1 MPTFVFLAA
10 LSFARD
16 ALAAPSNFVLGD
28 FKIVVHEGPSTG
40 AVGPLLQVLRAG
52 GGTPVLS
59 SLSGGA
65 PFLQL
70 SAGAF
75 SAAEDEGNFAVV
87 DEPLPLTDVQTVA
100 TASQPTARAVVVTGA
115 LTGGDVEKPTT
126 FGSYAFTL
134 RLCDAPA
141 ETCEPGTLAFSA
153 KLSLATAVA
162 DPARLVLVWGSPE
175 SDSAFGFG
183 EQYTHLDMKGRRVPV
198 LVSEQGVGRGLQP
211 VTGALGGAGGSW
223 HTTYAPLPYFM
234 RCGSLSQ
241 SLLHEVRVTQSVSRA
256 SQFSSH

>member
-1 MPTFVFLAA
+1 MCP
-10 LSFARD
+10 
-16 ALAAPSNFVLGD
+16 GD
-28 FKIVVHEGPSTG
+28 LYVV
-40 AVGPLLQVLRAG
+40 VRLRAAEG
-52 GGTPVLS
+52 EERIVLDEEE
-59 SLSGGA
+59 LLDA
-65 PFLQL
+65 RWM
-70 SAGAF
+70 SAEEVEARCE
-75 SAAEDEGNFAVV
+75 AAEDEGNFAVV

-211 VTGALGGAGGSW
+211 VTDALGGAGGSW
-223 HTTYAPLPYFM
+223 
-234 RCGSLSQ
+234 
-241 SLLHEVRVTQSVSRA
+241 
-256 SQFSSH
+256 